1 MGDMTIR
8 PLDGKVFGATVT
20 GVDLR
25 NLSDGEFAEVR
36 SGFLEHG
43 FLLFPGQ
50 HLDEQAS
57 SDFGRRWGEQDGS
70 RRDHVA
76 GDRLGEKLGG
86 RRAGQLIH
94 EGTGVAHPDP

>member
-8 PLDGKVFGATVT
+8 RLEGKVFGATVT

-36 SGFLEHG
+36 AGFLEHG

-57 SDFGRRWGEQDGS
+57 SDFGRRWGELEFGGQPIAN
-70 RRDHVA
+70 RRKH
-76 GDRLGEKLGG
+76 
-86 RRAGQLIH
+86 
-94 EGTGVAHPDP
+94 GTAHTARSSISPLS